1 MDSGKEPKIETDS
14 KPLVVN
20 VDPENPVTEIE
31 SLCMNCHD
39 KGTTR
44 LLMTKIPFFKE
55 VIVMSFSCPHCGY
68 KNTGIEEAEELSPH
82 GIHFVLTVKTSKDMD
97 RRIIKSNFA
106 SLSIPCCGLEIPSMT
121 QKGKL
126 STIEGFIS
134 TAKENFSASLE
145 DGYYNE
151 MGDDFINKIKETI
164 QKLTDT
170 LNGNKFPFELILDD
184 PSGNSFIENP
194 YAPQTDPSIKV
205 SYFERTKEMAEQM
218 GYSLDNQK
226 LEQNGNNKISEDKKE
241 NGNEKKEEKTG
252 NNAINEE
259 KNEKDE
265 HVKLSYYNKK
275 KDFTVYKSSDK
286 YSKMIV
292 DFTEGIDDKNSD
304 IDNKVIQFPA
314 NCYCCNAPGFLR
326 DCVCSIPYF
335 KEIIISCFKCDV
347 CGYKTTSV
355 RGGGGISEK
364 GTRLTLSVEN
374 EEDLNRD
381 VFKSETSKIEIPE
394 LGFETGEGSLGSMF
408 TTVEG
413 IIDKICTQLLDTP
426 FTTGDSS
433 TNNLND
439 FVMKLRDLQ
448 QMKKKFTFILDDPLS
463 NSFIFPVGDDKEDKR
478 LKKEEYERTF
488 EQNEDLGINDMKVE
502 NYENDNEENKD
513 NKNYNDNDDEK
524 ENKEE
529 KK

>member
-1 MDSGKEPKIETDS
+1 METKKEQKIETDP
-14 KPLVVN
+14 KPLEVN

-44 LLMTKIPFFKE
+44 LLMTKIPFFKDI
-55 VIVMSFSCPHCGY
+55 VVMSFFCPHCGY
-68 KNTGIEEAEELSPH
+68 KNTSIEDAEELAPQ
-82 GIHFVLTVKTSKDMD
+82 GIHFVLSVKTSKDMD
-97 RRIIKSNFA
+97 RRIIKSNYA
-106 SLSIPCCGLEIPSMT
+106 SLSIPCCGLEIPAMT

-145 DGYYNE
+145 DGYYSE
-151 MGDDFINKIKETI
+151 MGDEFINKIKETI

-170 LNGNKFPFELILDD
+170 LNGDKFPFELILDD

-194 YAPQTDPSIKV
+194 YAPQTDPNIKV
-205 SYFERTKEMAEQM
+205 SYFDRTKEMAEQM
-218 GYSLDNQK
+218 GFSLENQK
-226 LEQNGNNKISEDKKE
+226 MEQEQ
-241 NGNEKKEEKTG
+241 NEKKEENK
-252 NNAINEE
+252 NIEKKDE
-259 KNEKDE
+259 KIEKKEKKNEQ
-265 HVKLSYYNKK
+265 VKLSYYDKK

-292 DFTEGIDDKNSD
+292 DFTEGIDDQNSD
-304 IDNKVIQFPA
+304 INNKVIQFPA
-314 NCYCCNAPGFLR
+314 NCYCCNAPGYLR

-364 GTRLTLSVEN
+364 GTRFTLSVEN
-374 EEDLNRD
+374 EDDLNRD
-381 VFKSETSKIEIPE
+381 VFKSETSKISIPE
-394 LGFETGEGSLGSMF
+394 VGFESSEGSLGSMF

-413 IIDKICTQLLDTP
+413 VIDKLCTQLLDTP

-433 TNNLND
+433 INNLND

-448 QMKKKFTFILDDPLS
+448 QLKKKFTFILDDPLS
-463 NSFIFPVGDDKEDKR
+463 NSFIFPVGENKNDDKR
-478 LKKEEYERTF
+478 LKKEEYERTY

-502 NYENDNEENKD
+502 NYEEDANDTKKEED
-513 NKNYNDNDDEK
+513 
-524 ENKEE
+524 NKEE
-529 KK
+529 K

>member
-1 MDSGKEPKIETDS
+1 MDTKKEQKIETDN
-14 KPLVVN
+14 KPLVID
-20 VDPENPVTEIE
+20 VDPENPLTEIE

-44 LLMTKIPFFKE
+44 LLMTKIPFFKDI
-55 VIVMSFSCPHCGY
+55 IVMSFSCPHCGY
-68 KNTGIEEAEELSPH
+68 RNSSIEDAEELAPH
-82 GIHFVLTVKTSKDMD
+82 GIHFVLNVQTSKDMN
-97 RRIIKSNFA
+97 RRIIKSNYA
-106 SLSIPCCGLEIPSMT
+106 SLSIPCCGLEIPAMT

-145 DGYYNE
+145 DGYYAE

-170 LNGNKFPFELILDD
+170 LNGDKFPFELILDD

-194 YAPQTDPSIKV
+194 YAPQTDPNIKV

-218 GYSLDNQK
+218 GFSLENQK
-226 LEQNGNNKISEDKKE
+226 LEQ
-241 NGNEKKEEKTG
+241 EKKEDNNTNAGKTTQ
-252 NNAINEE
+252 NDKDKKDNDK
-259 KNEKDE
+259 KNE

-292 DFTEGIDDKNSD
+292 DFTEGIDDQNSD
-304 IDNKVIQFPA
+304 IDNKIIQFPA
-314 NCYCCNAPGFLR
+314 NCYCCNAPGYLR

-347 CGYKTTSV
+347 CGYKTTNV

-364 GTRLTLSVEN
+364 GTRFTLNVET
-374 EEDLNRD
+374 EDDLNRD
-381 VFKSETSKIEIPE
+381 VFKSETSKIVIPE
-394 LGFETGEGSLGSMF
+394 VGFETSEGSMGSMF

-413 IIDKICTQLLDTP
+413 IIDKLCTQLLDTP

-433 TNNLND
+433 VNNLND

-448 QMKKKFTFILDDPLS
+448 QLKKKFTFILDDPLS
-463 NSFIFPVGDDKEDKR
+463 NSFIFPIGENKDDDKR

-502 NYENDNEENKD
+502 NYEEDAKNDSKNEEKD
-513 NKNYNDNDDEK
+513 
-524 ENKEE
+524 KEE
-529 KK
+529 KNNDEKK

>member
-1 MDSGKEPKIETDS
+1 MDAKKQQKIETD
-14 KPLVVN
+14 PNPMVVN

-31 SLCMNCHD
+31 SLCMNCHE

-44 LLMTKIPFFKE
+44 LLMTKIPFFKDI
-55 VIVMSFSCPHCGY
+55 IVMSFSCPHCGY
-68 KNTGIEEAEELSPH
+68 KNNGIEDAEELAPQ
-82 GIHFVLTVKTSKDMD
+82 GIHFVLKVKTSKDMD

-106 SLSIPCCGLEIPSMT
+106 SLNIPCCGLEIPSMT

-126 STIEGFIS
+126 STVEGFIS
-134 TAKENFSASLE
+134 TAKENFQASLE

-164 QKLTDT
+164 QKLTDA
-170 LNGNKFPFELILDD
+170 LNGDKFPFEIILDD

-194 YAPQTDPSIKV
+194 YAPQTDPNIEV
-205 SYFERTKEMAEQM
+205 SYFDRTKEMAEQM
-218 GYSLDNQK
+218 GYSLENQII
-226 LEQNGNNKISEDKKE
+226 EQKGNNTNEEKKE
-241 NGNEKKEEKTG
+241 IKKQDQKEEKKEEK
-252 NNAINEE
+252 
-259 KNEKDE
+259 KNDQ
-265 HVKLSYYNKK
+265 VKMSYYNKK
-275 KDFTVYKSSDK
+275 KDFTVYKSRDK
-286 YSKMIV
+286 YSQMII

-304 IDNKVIQFPA
+304 IDNKIIQFPA
-314 NCYCCNAPGFLR
+314 NCYCCNAPGYLR

-347 CGYKTTSV
+347 CGYKTTNV

-364 GTRLTLSVEN
+364 GTKFTLSVES

-381 VFKSETSKIEIPE
+381 VFKSETSKIVIPE
-394 LGFETGEGSLGSMF
+394 VGFETSEGSMGSMF

-426 FTTGDSS
+426 FTSGDSS
-433 TNNLND
+433 INNLND
-439 FVMKLRDLQ
+439 FVLKLRDLQ
-448 QMKKKFTFILDDPLS
+448 QLKKKFTFILDDPLD
-463 NSFIFPVGDDKEDKR
+463 NSFIFPIGDNKNDNR

-502 NYENDNEENKD
+502 NYEENNNDEDKKKD
-513 NKNYNDNDDEK
+513 
-524 ENKEE
+524 EE

>member
-1 MDSGKEPKIETDS
+1 METKKEQKIETDP
-14 KPLVVN
+14 KPLEVN

-39 KGTTR
+39 KGITR
-44 LLMTKIPFFKE
+44 LLMTKIPFFKDI
-55 VIVMSFSCPHCGY
+55 VVMSFSCPHCGY
-68 KNTGIEEAEELSPH
+68 KNTSIEDAEELAPQ
-82 GIHFVLTVKTSKDMD
+82 GIHFVLSVKTSKDMD
-97 RRIIKSNFA
+97 RRIIKSNYA
-106 SLSIPCCGLEIPSMT
+106 SLSIPCCGLEIPAMT

-145 DGYYNE
+145 DGYYSE
-151 MGDDFINKIKETI
+151 MGDEFISKIKETI

-170 LNGNKFPFELILDD
+170 LNGDKFPFELILDD

-194 YAPQTDPSIKV
+194 YAPQTDPNIKV
-205 SYFERTKEMAEQM
+205 SYFDRTKEMAEQM
-218 GYSLDNQK
+218 GFSLENQK
-226 LEQNGNNKISEDKKE
+226 MEQDQ
-241 NGNEKKEEKTG
+241 NEKKEENKNIEKKDEKT
-252 NNAINEE
+252 EKKE
-259 KNEKDE
+259 KKNEQ
-265 HVKLSYYNKK
+265 VKLSYYDKK

-292 DFTEGIDDKNSD
+292 DFTEGIDDQNSD
-304 IDNKVIQFPA
+304 INNKVIQFPA
-314 NCYCCNAPGFLR
+314 NCYCCNAPGYLR

-364 GTRLTLSVEN
+364 GTRFTLSVEN
-374 EEDLNRD
+374 EDDLNRD
-381 VFKSETSKIEIPE
+381 VFKSETSKISIPE
-394 LGFETGEGSLGSMF
+394 VGFESSEGSLGSMF

-413 IIDKICTQLLDTP
+413 VIDKLCTQLLDTP

-433 TNNLND
+433 INNLND

-448 QMKKKFTFILDDPLS
+448 QLKKKFTFILDDPLS
-463 NSFIFPVGDDKEDKR
+463 NSFIFPVGENKNEDKR
-478 LKKEEYERTF
+478 LKKEEYERTY

-502 NYENDNEENKD
+502 NYEEDANDTKKEED
-513 NKNYNDNDDEK
+513 
-524 ENKEE
+524 NKEE
-529 KK
+529 K

>member
-1 MDSGKEPKIETDS
+1 METKKEQKIETDP
-14 KPLVVN
+14 KPLEVN

-44 LLMTKIPFFKE
+44 LLMTKIPFFKDI
-55 VIVMSFSCPHCGY
+55 IVMSFSCPHCGY
-68 KNTGIEEAEELSPH
+68 KNTSIEDAEELAPQ
-82 GIHFVLTVKTSKDMD
+82 GIHFVLSVKTSKDMD
-97 RRIIKSNFA
+97 RRIIKSNYA
-106 SLSIPCCGLEIPSMT
+106 SLSIPCCGLEIPAMT

-145 DGYYNE
+145 DGYYSE
-151 MGDDFINKIKETI
+151 MGDEFISKIKETI

-170 LNGNKFPFELILDD
+170 LNGDKFPFELILDD

-194 YAPQTDPSIKV
+194 YAPQTDPNIKV
-205 SYFERTKEMAEQM
+205 SYFDRTKEMAEQM
-218 GYSLDNQK
+218 GFSLENQK
-226 LEQNGNNKISEDKKE
+226 MEQEQ
-241 NGNEKKEEKTG
+241 NEKKEQNKNIEKKDEK
-252 NNAINEE
+252 IEKKE
-259 KNEKDE
+259 KKNEQ
-265 HVKLSYYNKK
+265 VKLSYYDKK

-292 DFTEGIDDKNSD
+292 DFTEGIDDQNSD
-304 IDNKVIQFPA
+304 INNKVIQFPA
-314 NCYCCNAPGFLR
+314 NCYCCNAPGYLR

-347 CGYKTTSV
+347 CGYKTTGV

-364 GTRLTLSVEN
+364 GTRFTLSVEN
-374 EEDLNRD
+374 EDDLNRD
-381 VFKSETSKIEIPE
+381 VFKSETSKISIPE
-394 LGFETGEGSLGSMF
+394 VGFESSEGSLGSMF

-413 IIDKICTQLLDTP
+413 VIDKLCTQLLDTP

-433 TNNLND
+433 VNNLND

-448 QMKKKFTFILDDPLS
+448 QLKKKFTFILDDPLS
-463 NSFIFPVGDDKEDKR
+463 NSFIFPVGENKNEDKR
-478 LKKEEYERTF
+478 LKKEEYERTY

-502 NYENDNEENKD
+502 NYEEDANDTKKEED
-513 NKNYNDNDDEK
+513 
-524 ENKEE
+524 NKEE
-529 KK
+529 K

>member
-1 MDSGKEPKIETDS
+1 MDSKKQQKIETDS
-14 KPLVVN
+14 NPMVIN

-31 SLCMNCHD
+31 SLCMNCHE

-44 LLMTKIPFFKE
+44 LLMTKIPFFKDI
-55 VIVMSFSCPHCGY
+55 IVMSFSCPHCGY
-68 KNTGIEEAEELSPH
+68 KNNGIEDAEELAPQ
-82 GIHFVLTVKTSKDMD
+82 GIHFVLKVKTSKDMD

-106 SLSIPCCGLEIPSMT
+106 SLNIPCCGLEIPSMT

-126 STIEGFIS
+126 STVEGFIS
-134 TAKENFSASLE
+134 TAKENFQASLE

-170 LNGNKFPFELILDD
+170 LNGDKFPFEIILDD

-194 YAPQTDPSIKV
+194 YAPQTDPNIEV
-205 SYFERTKEMAEQM
+205 SYFDRTKEMAEQM
-218 GYSLDNQK
+218 GFSLENQIIEQKDNNTN
-226 LEQNGNNKISEDKKE
+226 EEKKE
-241 NGNEKKEEKTG
+241 IKKQDQKEEKKEEKQ
-252 NNAINEE
+252 N
-259 KNEKDE
+259 DQ
-265 HVKLSYYNKK
+265 VKMSYYNKK
-275 KDFTVYKSSDK
+275 KDFTVYKSRDK
-286 YSKMIV
+286 YSKMII

-304 IDNKVIQFPA
+304 IDNKIIQFPA
-314 NCYCCNAPGFLR
+314 NCYCCNAPGYLR

-347 CGYKTTSV
+347 CGYKTTNV

-364 GTRLTLSVEN
+364 GTKFTLSVES

-381 VFKSETSKIEIPE
+381 VFKSETSKIVIPE
-394 LGFETGEGSLGSMF
+394 VGFETSEGSMGSMF

-426 FTTGDSS
+426 FTSGDSS
-433 TNNLND
+433 VNNLND
-439 FVMKLRDLQ
+439 FVLKLRDLQ
-448 QMKKKFTFILDDPLS
+448 QLKKKFTFILDDPLD
-463 NSFIFPVGDDKEDKR
+463 NSFIFPIGDNKNDNR

-502 NYENDNEENKD
+502 NYEENNNDEDKKKD
-513 NKNYNDNDDEK
+513 
-524 ENKEE
+524 EE

>member
-1 MDSGKEPKIETDS
+1 METKKEQKIETDP
-14 KPLVVN
+14 KPLEVN

-44 LLMTKIPFFKE
+44 LLMTKIPFFKDI
-55 VIVMSFSCPHCGY
+55 VVMSFFCPHCGY
-68 KNTGIEEAEELSPH
+68 KNTSIEDAEELAPQ
-82 GIHFVLTVKTSKDMD
+82 GIHFVLSVKTSKDMD
-97 RRIIKSNFA
+97 RRIIKSNYA
-106 SLSIPCCGLEIPSMT
+106 SLSIPCCGLEIPAMT

-145 DGYYNE
+145 DGYYSE
-151 MGDDFINKIKETI
+151 MGDEFISKIKETI

-170 LNGNKFPFELILDD
+170 LNGDKFPFELILDD

-194 YAPQTDPSIKV
+194 YAPQTDPNIKV
-205 SYFERTKEMAEQM
+205 SYFDRTKEMAEQM
-218 GYSLDNQK
+218 GFSLENQK
-226 LEQNGNNKISEDKKE
+226 MEQEQ
-241 NGNEKKEEKTG
+241 NEKKEENK
-252 NNAINEE
+252 NIEKKDE
-259 KNEKDE
+259 KIEKKEKKNEQ
-265 HVKLSYYNKK
+265 VKLSYYDKK

-292 DFTEGIDDKNSD
+292 DFTEGIDDQNSD
-304 IDNKVIQFPA
+304 INNKVIQFPA
-314 NCYCCNAPGFLR
+314 NCYCCNAPGYLR

-364 GTRLTLSVEN
+364 GTRFTLSVEN
-374 EEDLNRD
+374 EDDLNRD
-381 VFKSETSKIEIPE
+381 VFKSETSKISIPE
-394 LGFETGEGSLGSMF
+394 VGFESSEGSLGSMF

-413 IIDKICTQLLDTP
+413 VIDKLCTQLLDTP

-433 TNNLND
+433 INNLND

-448 QMKKKFTFILDDPLS
+448 QLKKKFTFILDDPLS
-463 NSFIFPVGDDKEDKR
+463 NSFIFPVGENKNEDKR
-478 LKKEEYERTF
+478 LKKEEYERTY

-502 NYENDNEENKD
+502 NYEEDANDTKKEEED
-513 NKNYNDNDDEK
+513 NK
-524 ENKEE
+524 E